1 MIAIP
6 NSFANVPKY
15 ETQNPLGNQHLYLR
29 TKVNEMFLYSYKS
42 DIELRPKEGSK
53 VRHFSA

>member
-6 NSFANVPKY
+6 NGFANVPKY
-15 ETQNPLGNQHLYLR
+15 GTQNPLGNQHLYLG

-42 DIELRPKEGSK
+42 DIEL
-53 VRHFSA
+53 